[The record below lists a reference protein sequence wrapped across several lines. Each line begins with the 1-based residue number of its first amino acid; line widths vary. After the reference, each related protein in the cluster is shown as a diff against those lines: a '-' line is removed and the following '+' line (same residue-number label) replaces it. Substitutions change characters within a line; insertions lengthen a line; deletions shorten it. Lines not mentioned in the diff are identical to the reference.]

1 MKSIPRGRI
10 PVLDPYSISSNKV
23 LGTKRVTI
31 QLVKAMTGKLSKP
44 PILGL
49 KGLVINRPRQ
59 RIHIRSLIHCS
70 DEISPGLQ
78 VVDDVLNGLILPE
91 AASEIYGV
99 DVAEDGSFLEN
110 FRRGQKRLIG
120 GKSGPNSGLIPN

>member
-1 MKSIPRGRI
+1 MKAGDEFINVSAGGGGWGSPLERDPR
-10 PVLDPYSISSNKV
+10 K
-23 LGTKRVTI
+23 
-31 QLVKAMTGKLSKP
+31 
-44 PILGL
+44 
-49 KGLVINRPRQ
+49 
-59 RIHIRSLIHCS
+59 
-70 DEISPGLQ
+70 

-91 AASEIYGV
+91 SASEIYGV